1 MKKEELFDLLNDID
15 DGYIAEAEEYR
26 KAKRAKIDTRII
38 RYIGIAASVILVAG
52 ILGILLMNMGGRS
65 TSPQSTSAA
74 TTADRYAEATED
86 YEQPTDASEAY
97 ETTEYEPT
105 TTLPT
110 EGSGDRIE
118 QPVVMYNGVLYK
130 MSDDNIEYELPEGFE
145 QVGEIIGYDADTVP
159 SEDFYAAG
167 PDLTEGQKI
176 YGNPEDTNVIY
187 VAYDLGEDRIG
198 YRVFKADGI

>member
-74 TTADRYAEATED
+74 TTADRSAEAT
-86 YEQPTDASEAY
+86 EAY
-97 ETTEYEPT
+97 ETTYASESYETTECEPT

-110 EGSGDRIE
+110 DGSGDQIE
-118 QPVVMYNGVLYK
+118 QPVVMYNGMLYK
-130 MSDDNIEYELPEGFE
+130 MSDDDIKDELPEGFE
-145 QVGEIIGYDADTVP
+145 QVGMVIGYDPDHLPAT
-159 SEDFYAAG
+159 DFYAAG
-167 PDLTEGQKI
+167 PDIAEGQKI
-176 YGNPEDTNVIY
+176 YAYTEDPNVIY
-187 VAYDLGEDRIG
+187 VGYDIGEGKTG
-198 YRVFKADGI
+198 YRMFTADGI